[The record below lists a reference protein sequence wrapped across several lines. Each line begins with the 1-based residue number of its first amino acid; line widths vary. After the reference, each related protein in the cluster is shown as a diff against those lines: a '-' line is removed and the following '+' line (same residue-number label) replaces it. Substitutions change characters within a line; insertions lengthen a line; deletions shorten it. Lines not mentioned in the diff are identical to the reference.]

1 MLFANALKCNKI
13 DKESTTF
20 IRDSIKL
27 LDVMNFAIFDSKT
40 ISITLSKFITMK
52 SLHDYSNIIYF
63 EFDNI

>member
-27 LDVMNFAIFDSKT
+27 LDVIAIFDSKT